1 MPASITE
8 PSRQTP
14 VIRESDVVVCGGGPA
29 GISAALAAAQAGA
42 RTVLL
47 ESAGCLGG
55 VWTAG
60 LLTYIL
66 DPKPES
72 PVTSRL
78 IAELE
83 KRGAKSENRR
93 IAGLKNKYAWA
104 KHSFVYDPEIMK
116 LVLEQQCLARGVHVQ
131 LHTRVCAVSR
141 VPGTGDARGIAA
153 VVTESASGREAWKAR
168 VFVDATGN
176 GDVAAQAG
184 CRFELG
190 RPGSGETQ
198 PLTLMFLFS
207 TPHPDRLVSFTS
219 ENGNSLLAELNSRGV
234 RTSYG
239 APIIFQIQGGLFAF
253 MMNHHYGNGLDANAV
268 TQATFRARQEIHDTM
283 DALRGHGGIW
293 EGAHIVAT
301 ADQIGIRE
309 GRRIKGLYEVA
320 AGDVVDGRA
329 HADGI
334 CRVSFPVDVHSTR
347 KDAGDAFDSENKI
360 RSQPYDIPLRALIA
374 ADADNLLLAG
384 RCISGDFVA
393 HSSYRVTG
401 NAVAM
406 GEAAGCLAAVAA
418 AAGVVPS
425 KISWDRYREM
435 FARIVGTQEETLA
448 SSPGAS

>member
-8 PSRQTP
+8 PSRQIP
-14 VIRESDVVVCGGGPA
+14 VVREADVVICGGGPA

-42 RTVLL
+42 RTVLI

-60 LLTYIL
+60 LLAYIL

-78 IAELE
+78 IEELE
-83 KRGAKSENRR
+83 KRGAKSDNRR
-93 IAGLKNKYAWA
+93 IAGLKDKFAWA
-104 KHSFVYDPEIMK
+104 RHSFVYDPEIMK
-116 LVLEQQCLARGVHVQ
+116 LVLEQQCLAKGIHVQ

-141 VPGTGDARGIAA
+141 TTGDVRRIAA
-153 VVTESASGREAWKAR
+153 VVTESASGREAWRAK

-176 GDVAAQAG
+176 GDVAALAG
-184 CRFELG
+184 CRFEFG

-198 PLTLMFLFS
+198 PMTLMFLFS
-207 TPHPDRLVSFTS
+207 TPHPDRLVPFTN
-219 ENGNSLLAELNSRGV
+219 ENGSSLLSELKSKGV

-253 MMNHHYGNGLDANAV
+253 MMNHHYGSGLDAAAV
-268 TQATFRARQEIHDTM
+268 TQATFRAREEIHDMM

-309 GRRIKGLYEVA
+309 GRRIKGLYEVTA
-320 AGDVVDGRA
+320 DDVVSGRD

-347 KDAGDAFDSENKI
+347 KDAGDAFDPENKI

-406 GEAAGCLAAVAA
+406 GEAAGCLAAAA
-418 AAGVVPS
+418 AADGVGAS
-425 KISWDRYREM
+425 KISWDRYRAV
-435 FARIVGTQEETLA
+435 FARIAGTE
-448 SSPGAS
+448 